1 MEDDAPDIQVRKGR
15 PKGSKNKPKRGRPK
29 KISETT
35 SKAKKSKDTLRESK
49 VLDSSSSKSEEDY
62 SLLINRHLDD
72 LKFTDAGY
80 NTSTDKIINQEPVD
94 SSYYYRGSK
103 HVPVAGAQYE
113 FTADMISELKK
124 CKEDIIYF
132 AENFFYIVSLDRG
145 KEKIELYE
153 AQKRVLRSFVA
164 ERNVIVCSSRQI
176 GKALALD
183 TPILTDSGWK
193 TMGTISAN
201 DRVYGSD
208 GNLIQITNV
217 HEVLEKRRCYQI
229 TFDSGESLIADEN
242 HEWFAQTYDESLEK
256 KLGSIVTTKQIF
268 STDLPTNYFTNGDQ
282 KCFYRIPKSN
292 IGFEGVNAQL
302 GIDPYI
308 LGLWLGNADTNPTWI
323 YNKAVPEY
331 QTAFLELSDK
341 PKRIPSEYFLSSR
354 EQRLK
359 LLTGLVDASSIID
372 SDGSVL
378 VCVKDGLLQKD
389 VLALTTELGYDAD
402 CSQHKIKG
410 GTVLDVVKFYPKEQ
424 VSTINSKNKS
434 IKLCNKDKDYHYIT
448 DIERCKSVPV
458 RCITVDSP
466 DSLYLAGKSLVPTHN
481 STMLTVFSLWMVCF
495 HDDYRAAIVA
505 NKETTAINIFK
516 RIRLAYEQLPN
527 YIKPGVKDYGKTG
540 MTLGNDSSIVVSTTT
555 ATSIRG
561 DSLNCVLLDEAA
573 HIETHL
579 LEDFWSSVIPTV
591 SSGKKSKILVVSTP
605 KGVGNKFYEIYSGA
619 ESGKLKTW
627 KSERIDWWDFPG
639 RDDEW
644 KQSQIELLGSEEKF
658 LQEYNNTFL
667 DDAANA
673 VGAQVLERFKREKKP
688 PIWSS
693 DDGEYAVFEYPNPN
707 KLYVV
712 GVDVSEGIGRAASV
726 AQILDVTDLKNIK
739 QVAVFGS
746 ARIEP
751 YHFANKLNIIGNSWG
766 NPPMLIERNNCGAQV
781 IDALF
786 HKHQY
791 EKIVSYSKVSEQDRY
806 NRTRSMGVLSHNNIR
821 FDGIQNMRYW
831 INHLDAVSINDP
843 NTISE
848 FETFV
853 KFPNGVFRKRSDNFF
868 DDRVMALVWALFILE
883 SEICQQYFEVAE
895 FDSQH
900 KPLTIRNNGYW
911 EIEKQSY
918 ELKDL
923 SKDPKVIKKIVEQEE
938 ETRLS
943 SYTDGREPTFFN
955 IDEKYDEDFDSLLSQ
970 GYSLLDYEHSS

>member
-1 MEDDAPDIQVRKGR
+1 MEDNIPDIQSRKGR

-29 KISETT
+29 KIAEPILKKPKQTLVKS
-35 SKAKKSKDTLRESK
+35 KKSYN
-49 VLDSSSSKSEEDY
+49 SEEDH
-62 SLLINRHLDD
+62 SLLINSHLDD
-72 LKFTDAGY
+72 SKFTDAGY
-80 NTSTDKIINQEPVD
+80 NISTDKIINQEPID
-94 SSYYYRGSK
+94 SSFYYRGSK

-113 FTADMISELKK
+113 FTADMINELKK

-176 GKALALD
+176 GKALALP

-193 TMGTISAN
+193 TMGTITTK
-201 DRVYGSD
+201 DKVYGSS
-208 GNLIQITNV
+208 GKLIKITDV
-217 HEVLEKRRCYQI
+217 HEVLEDRKCYKL
-229 TFDSGESLIADEN
+229 TFDSGESIIADEE
-242 HEWFAQTYDESLEK
+242 HEWFAQSSNQRIENS
-256 KLGSIVTTKQIF
+256 LGSNVTTKQIF
-268 STDLPTNYFTNGDQ
+268 NSKASTVFFTKGD
-282 KCFYRIPKSN
+282 KTAVYRIPKSKN
-292 IGFEGVNAQL
+292 GFAGVKRQL
-302 GIDPYI
+302 NIDPYI
-308 LGLWLGNADTNPTWI
+308 FGLWLGEADTHPKWI
-323 YNKAVPEY
+323 NSTAPIEY
-331 QTAFLELSDK
+331 RTTFSKLSNAQR
-341 PKRIPSEYFLSSR
+341 RIPSEYFLSSR

-359 LLTGLVDASSIID
+359 LLTGIVDAASVID
-372 SDGSVL
+372 PSGRAAI
-378 VCVKDGLLQKD
+378 CIKDPALQND
-389 VLALTTELGYDAD
+389 VLTLVTQLGYSAR
-402 CSQHKIKG
+402 CGHIKTKKG
-410 GTVLDVVKFYPKEQ
+410 DVLDVVKFYPTEQ
-424 VSTINSKNKS
+424 ISTIPAKNKE
-434 IKLCNKDKDYHYIT
+434 IKLEEDEPYHYIT
-448 DIERCKSVPV
+448 DIVECKSVPV

-573 HIETHL
+573 HIEAHL

-639 RDDEW
+639 RDAAW
-644 KQSQIELLGSEEKF
+644 KQDQIELLGSEEKF

-673 VGAQVLERFKREKKP
+673 VGAQVLERFKKEKKP

-693 DDGEYAVFEYPNPN
+693 DDGEYVVFEYPNPA
-707 KLYVV
+707 KLYVI

-900 KPLTIRNNGYW
+900 KPLIIRHNGYW
-911 EIEKQSY
+911 EIESRNY

-923 SKDPKVIKKIVEQEE
+923 SKDPKVIQKPINQEDDMVH
-938 ETRLS
+938 S
-943 SYTDGREPTFFN
+943 NYTNGRETTFFN
-955 IDEKYDEDFDSLLSQ
+955 IDEQYDEDFDSLLSQ
-970 GYSLLDYEHSS
+970 GYSLLDYEYSG